1 MKLNFALLRTE
12 KVARKKKNNNKD
24 FLGMYKAS
32 FVTINTIYL
41 RNSNYLSPES

>member
-12 KVARKKKNNNKD
+12 KVAKKKKQQQR

-32 FVTINTIYL
+32 FVIINIIYL

>member
-1 MKLNFALLRTE
+1 MQLNFALLTTE
-12 KVARKKKNNNKD
+12 KVARKKKNKKQR

-32 FVTINTIYL
+32 FVIINIIYL

>member
-12 KVARKKKNNNKD
+12 KVARKKNNNKD

-32 FVTINTIYL
+32 FVIINIIYL
-41 RNSNYLSPES
+41 RNRNYLSPES